1 MFEQDRVNTRFQQR
15 VLSDPAIRACLLIGS
30 HGRATAD
37 AFSDIDAVLVFDSA
51 ETRQESWQRRASF
64 IEGTMPYVATKS
76 FEPAPFER
84 STLYSNGTQL
94 DLRYALTEELTPTPA
109 YRRMRV
115 VKDTDGWAARFQVEC
130 ARSAETQ
137 PAFTRDALAAIDQQ
151 FWVQLWEVMRKL
163 QRGDTIAPFP
173 LFATL
178 LAENVAPLSA
188 ELPPDHALQ
197 VRLLD
202 IRYSAEATETIHSL
216 RALVDHF
223 IAARDAV
230 NQAQHLQY
238 FPDRGFE
245 QAFKRVLEKIG

>member
-51 ETRQESWQRRASF
+51 ESRQESWQRRASF

-76 FEPAPFER
+76 FEPDPFDL

-94 DLRYALTEELTPTPA
+94 DLRYALAAELTPAPM

-115 VKDTDGWAARFQVEC
+115 VKDADGWAARFQAEC
-130 ARSAETQ
+130 ARSAET
-137 PAFTRDALAAIDQQ
+137 PPVFTRESLAAIDQQ
-151 FWVQLWEVMRKL
+151 FWVQLWDVLRKL
-163 QRGDTIAPFP
+163 QRGDNVTPFP
-173 LFATL
+173 VFATL
-178 LAENVAPLSA
+178 LAESVAPLSA

-197 VRLLD
+197 ASLLD
-202 IRYSAEATETIHSL
+202 LRYSAEVSKTIHSL

-245 QAFKRVLEKIG
+245 QAFKRVLEKVG